1 LCACRVVL
9 KQFVFFVGKL
19 FSLFTKKEFFIRAHS
34 NGLFADWFFKE
45 NKMNM
50 NNSCKMKQRKSF
62 EIKFIYS
69 QQRHPIMFNCFK
81 ELKSLRVV
89 DSLGFTSEN
98 LGLNC
103 LVISINFTSILWRAC
118 DVKKRLSWNTSSNLY
133 LWILFIFMVRS
144 DYGMDSKQYHTV
156 RRITE

>member
-1 LCACRVVL
+1 VCFSRSFRTVC
-9 KQFVFFVGKL
+9 FFFVGKL

-50 NNSCKMKQRKSF
+50 NDSCKMKQRKPF
-62 EIKFIYS
+62 EIKLIYS
-69 QQRHPIMFNCFK
+69 QQRHPIMCNCFK

-103 LVISINFTSILWRAC
+103 LVISINLTSILWRAC
-118 DVKKRLSWNTSSNLY
+118 GVKKRLSWNTGSNLH
-133 LWILFIFMVRS
+133 LWISFTFMVRS